1 MNVVGMTKRRKAR
14 RLQIVGTCASKN
26 ITGSNCWKTGKSVAT
41 LNLTQNATDGFA
53 PGEMSLPD
61 LIKQTTNGIPTTIAG
76 ARTKKQEELR
86 LLINSRNPIISVE
99 SEEEDRFT
107 RLLVGVAS
115 DLGVSLYIWS
125 VTAGLAKWGGA
136 ALYNS
141 DQPEQALTNIATIQE
156 SGIFLLKD
164 FGRYCDN
171 DRISRRLRDL
181 ADGFRTA
188 RRSIVILAASIQL
201 PKELV
206 ADAATFQLGLPVAEE
221 LLPGV
226 KRVLAELNHEQGLAI
241 ALDVVGMTQAANNL
255 VGLPE
260 EEALRLFRKCLLR
273 HGKADAQVLNDV
285 LDAKRQALRSEGL
298 LETVKRDASFR
309 DVAGLQRL
317 REWIGKRKSA
327 WTPEGQKFGLI
338 PPKGVLIMGVQGCGK
353 SLAARAIAGEWN
365 YDLVR
370 LDAGALYDKY
380 VGESEKRLRKALE
393 LAQKLAPAV
402 LWIDEIEKAFASA
415 GSSGDADA
423 GLSQR
428 LLATLLTW
436 MQERES
442 GVFLAATSNNITILP
457 PEMVRK
463 GRFDEI
469 FFVDLPSAKVRE
481 ALFALHLKKRGR
493 DPGDFELPE
502 LAASAEGFAG
512 AEIEQAIVSA
522 LYTAFNQKQPL
533 STEILLAELRAT
545 HPLSVTRAEEI
556 AAIRDWAKGRAV
568 PAD

>member
-1 MNVVGMTKRRKAR
+1 MQESLKTS
-14 RLQIVGTCASKN
+14 QVGTP
-26 ITGSNCWKTGKSVAT
+26 VA
-41 LNLTQNATDGFA
+41 FA
-53 PGEMSLPD
+53 GTSS
-61 LIKQTTNGIPTTIAG
+61 
-76 ARTKKQEELR
+76 KKQEELR

-99 SEEEDRFT
+99 SDEEERFT
-107 RLLVGVAS
+107 RLLASVAA
-115 DLGVSLYIWS
+115 DLGVSLYTWS
-125 VTAGLAKWGGA
+125 VTVGLAKWGGA

-141 DQPEQALTNIATIQE
+141 DQPEQALTNIATIHE

-164 FGRYCDN
+164 FARYCDN

-181 ADGFRTA
+181 ADAFRTA
-188 RRSIVILAASIQL
+188 RRSIVLLAASNQL
-201 PKELV
+201 PKELE
-206 ADAATFQLGLPVAEE
+206 ADAATFQLGLPSAEE

-226 KRVLAELNHEQGLAI
+226 KTVLSEFSHEQGSPI
-241 ALDVVGMTQAANNL
+241 ALDYVSINQAAKNL

-260 EEALRLFRKCLLR
+260 EEALRLFRQCLLA
-273 HGKADAQVLNDV
+273 HGRADAQVLNDV
-285 LDAKRQALRSEGL
+285 LDAKRKAMRSDGL
-298 LETVKRDASFR
+298 LETVKRDASFN
-309 DVAGLQRL
+309 DIAGLQHL
-317 REWIGKRKSA
+317 RDWIAKRKSA
-327 WTPEGQKFGLI
+327 WTLEGQRFGLV

-380 VGESEKRLRKALE
+380 VGESEKRLKKALE
-393 LAQKLAPAV
+393 LAQKLAPVV

-415 GSSGDADA
+415 GASGDADA

-436 MQERES
+436 MQDREA

-469 FFVDLPSAKVRE
+469 FFVDLPAASVRE
-481 ALFALHLKKRGR
+481 SLFSLHLKKRGR
-493 DPGDFELPE
+493 DVAAFSLPR
-502 LAASAEGFAG
+502 LAASSEGFSG
-512 AEIEQAIVSA
+512 AEIEQSIVSA
-522 LYTAFNQKQPL
+522 LYTAFSQKQPL
-533 STEILLAELRAT
+533 STEILLAELQTTR
-545 HPLSVTRAEEI
+545 PLSVTRAEEI
-556 AAIRDWAKGRAV
+556 DAIRDWAKGRAV